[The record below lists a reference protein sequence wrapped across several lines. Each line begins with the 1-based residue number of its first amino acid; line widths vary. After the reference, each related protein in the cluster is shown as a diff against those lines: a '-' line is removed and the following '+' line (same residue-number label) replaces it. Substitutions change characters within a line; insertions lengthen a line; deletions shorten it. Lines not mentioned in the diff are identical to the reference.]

1 MAAATRALSS
11 GDAPKTVQ
19 FKVNGRD
26 SRQFPPK
33 WPLRKTMNRAAVYI
47 PEKLFFKIGEVCDI
61 TGVQAHV
68 LRYWESEFP
77 MLAPQ
82 KNRAGQRTYRKRDV
96 EMALRIKELLYEDQ
110 YTIAGAKKKLV
121 NEIRGASK
129 LKVVTPDMNASSV
142 TAEEISPET
151 ITHASSL
158 PQQVASAPAMLASPS
173 YASDEE
179 VAPAETGTPLTDERR
194 VALRRLR
201 EHMRELIS
209 LLDAS
214 ESKSDSRRK

>member
-1 MAAATRALSS
+1 MAAASCRFSPADTLE
-11 GDAPKTVQ
+11 TVQ
-19 FKVNGRD
+19 LKVSVWELSEASAGKGF
-26 SRQFPPK
+26 RQ
-33 WPLRKTMNRAAVYI
+33 TMNRAAVYI

-96 EMALRIKELLYEDQ
+96 EMVLRIKELLYEDQ

-121 NEIRGASK
+121 SEIRGASK
-129 LKVVTPDMNASSV
+129 LKVVTPDMNASSIAA
-142 TAEEISPET
+142 TEETPKDTNIRE
-151 ITHASSL
+151 AAQQQQL
-158 PQQVASAPAMLASPS
+158 PPPALAVPS

-179 VAPAETGTPLTDERR
+179 VAPTEPATPLTDERR
-194 VALRRLR
+194 AALRRLR
-201 EHMRELIS
+201 EQMRELLS

-214 ESKSDSRRK
+214 ERKSDPPRHH